1 MAQYRSAADN
11 ECSNERVGRSV
22 LGVIVLTLYLSQIP
36 WKHLGSSPL
45 RTQCKVRGTG
55 GQRRGDSPREKQEV
69 STRQIRPA
77 TMPARKHKSV
87 HYNNPDT
94 VDATPNNSQQH
105 PLLVQINKP
114 IRRMRMGHCG
124 TVVITSTRR
133 YLIEE
138 YLLPPTADEHTGC
151 LPCLT
156 LHSYTLGSVGSR
168 CGLIGSYRD
177 DRQVGGQQLINDH
190 ATFDDIL

>member
-1 MAQYRSAADN
+1 
-11 ECSNERVGRSV
+11 
-22 LGVIVLTLYLSQIP
+22 
-36 WKHLGSSPL
+36 
-45 RTQCKVRGTG
+45 
-55 GQRRGDSPREKQEV
+55 
-69 STRQIRPA
+69 
-77 TMPARKHKSV
+77 MPARKHKSV

-138 YLLPPTADEHTGC
+138 YLLPRLLLRTNTPGVYRVLLYTV
-151 LPCLT
+151 T
-156 LHSYTLGSVGSR
+156 LSGASVPGVVLS
-168 CGLIGSYRD
+168 GLIVMI
-177 DRQVGGQQLINDH
+177 DRWEDSS
-190 ATFDDIL
+190 

>member
-1 MAQYRSAADN
+1 
-11 ECSNERVGRSV
+11 
-22 LGVIVLTLYLSQIP
+22 
-36 WKHLGSSPL
+36 
-45 RTQCKVRGTG
+45 
-55 GQRRGDSPREKQEV
+55 
-69 STRQIRPA
+69 
-77 TMPARKHKSV
+77 MPARKHKSV